1 MYKRGSAELERMRFK
16 DGVPEGYTGTY
27 WGDGTAA
34 LLPVAELRGDELICS
49 KHKRRVAMI
58 RPEGI
63 QFWCKSDGGHG
74 VLLTWERLEEI
85 KRSQEVL

>member
-1 MYKRGSAELERMRFK
+1 MRFK
-16 DGVPEGYTGTY
+16 DGVPDGCTGTY

-34 LLPVAELRGDELICS
+34 LLPVAELRGDDVICS
-49 KHKRRVAMI
+49 LHKRRVATI

-85 KRSQEVL
+85 KRSQEIL